1 VKVEVEGEMKEEEKI
16 RKFNELV
23 LATFIIFAVVVIIS
37 FLLGWY
43 FGYLE

>member
-1 VKVEVEGEMKEEEKI
+1 MKEEEKIRKI